1 MCSSPKVHGCPLS
14 VCLVSAASAQRLSC
28 EEHGALLNEKFRS
41 IAPFLQLFFEGEN
54 FFNHSVTEW

>member
-14 VCLVSAASAQRLSC
+14 VCLASAASAQRLSC

-41 IAPFLQLFFEGEN
+41 IAPFLQLFLRREN
-54 FFNHSVTEW
+54 FFNHLVTEW